1 MEQKITSHI
10 VKGLIIAAVLI
21 VVNIIGQI
29 TGAIYTENYRWIGT
43 VIYIASIIVSAIYFS
58 NQNKQNV
65 TLGMLFTHS
74 FKTAAVITTILFIY
88 TLLSVYFIFPQQ
100 INHFVQEGINEAKK
114 QGKSA
119 AEIQEAIIMA
129 RKVLIISFLAGGLMI
144 NLITGALG
152 AFLGAAIA
160 KKNPNFQPTQ
170 K

>member
-10 VKGLIIAAVLI
+10 IKGLIIAAVLI
-21 VVNIIGQI
+21 VVNIIGQLTSYI
-29 TGAIYTENYRWIGT
+29 FEDWYRWIGT
-43 VIYIASIIVSAIYFS
+43 IIYVASVIVSAVYFS
-58 NQNKQNV
+58 NQNNQNV
-65 TLGMLFTHS
+65 NFGILFTHC
-74 FKTAAVITTILFIY
+74 FKTATVITSILFIY
-88 TLLSVYFIFPQQ
+88 TLLSVYLLFPGQ
-100 INHFVQEGINEAKK
+100 ITHFVQQGIDEAKK

-119 AEIQEAIIMA
+119 AEIQEAVVMA
-129 RKVLIISFLAGGLMI
+129 RKVLITSFLAGGLMI

>member
-10 VKGLIIAAVLI
+10 IKGLIVAAILI
-21 VVNIIGQI
+21 VVNVVGQI
-29 TGAIYTENYRWIGT
+29 TGAIYNDNYRWIGT
-43 VIYIASIIVSAIYFS
+43 IIYVASIVVSAIYFS
-58 NQNKQNV
+58 NQNNQNV
-65 TLGMLFTHS
+65 NFGILFTHS
-74 FKTAAVITTILFIY
+74 FKTATVITSILFLY
-88 TLLSVYFIFPQQ
+88 TLVSVYFIFPGQ
-100 INHFVQEGINEAKK
+100 IDHFVNIGINEAKK

-119 AEIQEAIIMA
+119 AEIQEGIVMA
-129 RKVLIISFLAGGLMI
+129 KKVLIISFLAGGLMI